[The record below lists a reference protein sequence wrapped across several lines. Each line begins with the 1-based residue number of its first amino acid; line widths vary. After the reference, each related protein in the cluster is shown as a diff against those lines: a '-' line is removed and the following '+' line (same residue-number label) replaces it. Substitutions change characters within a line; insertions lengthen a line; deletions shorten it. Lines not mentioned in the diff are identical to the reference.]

1 MIDSRIEAVRVSAGL
16 PGVAVIAGT
25 SERIL
30 HSGAYGRRGE
40 AEMTPDSIGRIASMT
55 KAITSATALRVVAQG
70 RMTLDGPIGDLI
82 PELAEPQ
89 ILVGFSDAGEPILR
103 PAQRAITL
111 RHLLTHS
118 AGFGYDTWNENFRR
132 YVQTL
137 GRGRMPA
144 NPDELRTTPLLFEPG
159 ERWNYGINLEI
170 AGLAVERAM
179 GRPLAEVVADEI
191 TIPLEMADTS
201 FLPGPE
207 HVSRLI
213 PLGQRGPDGAVAIPP
228 QPPVPSEMPFVY
240 GGGNLFSTAPDFLR
254 FLQAVMRGEL
264 LPPALQAEFLRP
276 QLPASPSVGRLHSFD
291 KPRSNDFDLFDGM
304 PATWS
309 LGLHMNT
316 QPTPQGRTAFAH
328 GWAGV
333 NNTYYW
339 LDLTRGTCGVVLAQ
353 LLPFGDPGAIAVARE
368 YEAAINGVL

>member
-1 MIDSRIEAVRVSAGL
+1 VIDSRIEAARIAAGL

-25 SERIL
+25 ADSIL

-40 AEMTPDSIGRIASMT
+40 TAMTQNSVGRIASMT
-55 KAITSATALRVVAQG
+55 KAITAATALRVVAQG
-70 RMTLDGPIGDLI
+70 RLSLDAPIAEVI
-82 PELAEPQ
+82 PELAQPN
-89 ILVGFSDAGEPILR
+89 ILAGFSDSGEPILR

-118 AGFGYDTWNENFRR
+118 AGFGYDTWNADFRR
-132 YVQTL
+132 YLEAL

-144 NPDELRTTPLLFEPG
+144 DPEELRTTPLLFEPG
-159 ERWNYGINLEI
+159 ERWHYGINIEM

-179 GRPLAEVVADEI
+179 GRPLYEVVADEI

-213 PLGQRGPDGAVAIPP
+213 PLGQRGADGKITTSN
-228 QPPVPSEMPFVY
+228 PPVPSAMPFVY
-240 GGGNLFSTAPDFLR
+240 GGGNLFSTAPDYLI

-276 QLPASPSVGRLHSFD
+276 QLPASPSVGQLQSLE
-291 KPRSNDFDLFDGM
+291 KARSNDCDLFDGQ
-304 PATWS
+304 PASWS
-309 LGLHMNT
+309 LGFLMNT
-316 QPTPQGRTAFAH
+316 QPTPQGRSAFSH
-328 GWAGV
+328 CWAGV
-333 NNTYYW
+333 NNSYYW
-339 LDLTRGTCGVVLAQ
+339 MDLTRGTCGVVMAQ
-353 LLPFGDPGAIAVARE
+353 LLPFADPGAIAVAQA
-368 YEAAINGVL
+368 YEAAVNRA